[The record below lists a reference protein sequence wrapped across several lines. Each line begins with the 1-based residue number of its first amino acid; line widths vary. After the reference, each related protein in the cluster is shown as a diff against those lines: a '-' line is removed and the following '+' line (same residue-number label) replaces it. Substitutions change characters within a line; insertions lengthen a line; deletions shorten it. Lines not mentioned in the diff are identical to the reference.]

1 VSLPNLI
8 TLARL
13 LSVPLA
19 IWLILNGRLAAAF
32 WLFVAAGISDA
43 VDGFIAKRFDQRSE
57 LGALLDP
64 LADKALLVSMYV
76 TLGVAGDLPSWLV
89 ILVVFRDVLIVGGFL
104 FALLLGQPVRSRPLA
119 ISKLN
124 TGLQIALVAV
134 VLAHLGLGIL
144 DDDVITLLVLTVGA
158 TTILSGAGYLVRWGR
173 ALADPGMTR

>member
-1 VSLPNLI
+1 LSLPNLI

-19 IWLILNGRLAAAF
+19 IWLILNDRLAAAF

-76 TLGVAGDLPSWLV
+76 TLGVANHLPNWLV
-89 ILVVFRDVLIVGGFL
+89 ILVVFRDILIIGGFL
-104 FALLLGQPVRSRPLA
+104 FAWLLTHPVRSRPLW

-124 TGLQIALVAV
+124 TGLQIALIAF
-134 VLAHLGLGIL
+134 VLAHLGLDIV
-144 DDDVITLLVLTVGA
+144 DDWVITAFIYTVGA
-158 TTILSGAGYLVRWGR
+158 TTVLSGAGYLVRWGR
-173 ALADPGMTR
+173 TLAAPELGR